1 MSGGLDSSLI
11 SAIAKRYYRKDTPLH
26 TFAIGMTGS
35 PDLKYAK
42 IVADFIGSVHHEILV
57 TPDELI
63 AELEHC
69 VYQIETYDT
78 TTIRASTP
86 MLLMTKWITTHTD
99 VKVIMSGEGSDEA
112 SGSYMYFH
120 NAPSTDAFH
129 DETIRL
135 LKELPFFD
143 VQRCDKSIAA
153 HGLEARV
160 PFLDRVFLEMYM
172 QICPTLKVCRF
183 GNEKYLLRKAFEN
196 IDILPKEVLWRRKE
210 AFSDGISMQTKS
222 WFQII
227 QERCEH
233 LYSDQDLKEASKK
246 YPVNPPLFKEALY
259 YRDIFSKHYP
269 NRDNIIPHY
278 WLPKWSG
285 DIKDPSARHL

>member
-1 MSGGLDSSLI
+1 
-11 SAIAKRYYRKDTPLH
+11 
-26 TFAIGMTGS
+26 
-35 PDLKYAK
+35 
-42 IVADFIGSVHHEILV
+42 VADFIGSVHHQILV

-86 MLLMTKWITTHTD
+86 MLLMTRWITTHTD

-143 VQRCDKSIAA
+143 V
-153 HGLEARV
+153 
-160 PFLDRVFLEMYM
+160 
-172 QICPTLKVCRF
+172 
-183 GNEKYLLRKAFEN
+183 
-196 IDILPKEVLWRRKE
+196 
-210 AFSDGISMQTKS
+210 
-222 WFQII
+222 
-227 QERCEH
+227 
-233 LYSDQDLKEASKK
+233 
-246 YPVNPPLFKEALY
+246 
-259 YRDIFSKHYP
+259 
-269 NRDNIIPHY
+269 
-278 WLPKWSG
+278 
-285 DIKDPSARHL
+285 